1 MAVSLEEDEKRKE
14 DTGTMMQF
22 DLSSLEKFQH
32 SLILKQVE
40 ICIDCRQVL
49 IK

>member
-22 DLSSLEKFQH
+22 DLSCLEKFQH
-32 SLILKQVE
+32 SLILKHVSG
-40 ICIDCRQVL
+40 IIYVVVRGAN
-49 IK
+49 